1 MENFTDI
8 LEPGDELNEEQ
19 LKKYVSGET
28 SPEETHVVEKQMAD
42 SDFVNDAVEGL
53 QVISSKQKL
62 DDYIDQLN
70 KNLHEHLI
78 SKKQIKNKRKIKDL
92 SWAIVAVIVILL
104 LCILAYIIIRMQR
117 EKQIERLSISVQ
129 YLIKNKDNNGTLFIS

>member
-28 SPEETHVVEKQMAD
+28 SPEETHAVEKQMAD

-62 DDYIDQLN
+62 DDYAHQLN

-104 LCILAYIIIRMQR
+104 LCMLAYIIIKMQR
-117 EKQIERLSISVQ
+117 EKQIERHSISVQ
-129 YLIKNKDNNGTLFIS
+129 YLIKNKDNNGTLFIA